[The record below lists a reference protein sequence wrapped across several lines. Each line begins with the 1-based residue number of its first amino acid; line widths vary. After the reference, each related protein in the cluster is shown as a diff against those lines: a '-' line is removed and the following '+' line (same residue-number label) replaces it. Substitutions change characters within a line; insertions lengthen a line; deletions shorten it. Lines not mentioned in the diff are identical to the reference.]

1 MVGIEMNKM
10 AHRMAV
16 AFVAENGPFY
26 LSQGSGGT
34 ENISLPLGTD
44 DVTETIKSAVVVG
57 VAEILGDDFAGFM
70 LHLCLDGKALT
81 DYGYSLI
88 VAMLEEV
95 CDAARE
101 MLAEGLDP
109 WAEIARVQAE
119 QTMRAGS

>member
-1 MVGIEMNKM
+1 MSSISMNKIICQI
-10 AHRMAV
+10 AI

-26 LSQGSGGT
+26 LSQGRDGT
-34 ENISLPLGTD
+34 ENISLPLTTD
-44 DVTETIKSAVVVG
+44 NVTEAIHSAVLDG
-57 VAEILGDDFAGFM
+57 VAEILGEEFALMM
-70 LHLCLDGKALT
+70 LCRSLDGEALT

>member
-1 MVGIEMNKM
+1 MSGIDINKM
-10 AHRMAV
+10 AHQMAV

-34 ENISLPLGTD
+34 ANISLPLGTD
-44 DVTETIKSAVVVG
+44 DVAETIKSAVVG
-57 VAEILGDDFAGFM
+57 GLAEILGRDFAVFM
-70 LHLCLDGKALT
+70 LCRCLDGEVLT

-88 VAMLEEV
+88 ETMLEEV

-101 MLAEGLDP
+101 MLADGRDP
-109 WAEIARVQAE
+109 WAEISRMQAE